1 MFQKIFY
8 LVYIFILFISNVQNN
23 NIFINDI
30 YGTLIEYE
38 KNQLLTIVFSDILE
52 INELTKFELVKG
64 LQTYTLSSDCYNDLN
79 SNNFTMKI
87 IFSFNF
93 I

>member
-30 YGTLIEYE
+30 CGTLIEYE

-52 INELTKFELVKG
+52 INELTK
-64 LQTYTLSSDCYNDLN
+64 
-79 SNNFTMKI
+79 I
-87 IFSFNF
+87 
-93 I
+93 

>member
-38 KNQLLTIVFSDILE
+38 KNQLL
-52 INELTKFELVKG
+52 
-64 LQTYTLSSDCYNDLN
+64 Q
-79 SNNFTMKI
+79 
-87 IFSFNF
+87 
-93 I
+93 